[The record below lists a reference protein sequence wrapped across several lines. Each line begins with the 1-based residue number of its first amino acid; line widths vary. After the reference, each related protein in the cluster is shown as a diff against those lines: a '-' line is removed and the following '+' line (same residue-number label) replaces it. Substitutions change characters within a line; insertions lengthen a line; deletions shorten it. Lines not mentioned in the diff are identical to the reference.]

1 MPKTLYTQDS
11 DRDSL
16 TDAQELALGT
26 NPLSPDSDGD
36 GQADLAEILSGRT
49 ATFQEMRQVMQYFL
63 DQNMSAFTKAVLS
76 VETQITSSTL
86 LNDLYAY
93 YMATD
98 NIYLLDEQLRLV
110 ADEQS
115 EVIRQDLTRLLD
127 NLYRTGDGNEFISDV
142 LQGQSSAHLVSS
154 DGWQLGNFDPY
165 SLETL
170 DDLIRHQ
177 LTEDSDDYFG
187 DLVHLALAQDKLDSR
202 SQFLQS
208 YMADLARPQVE
219 AQRELSMTL

>member
-1 MPKTLYTQDS
+1 M
-11 DRDSL
+11 
-16 TDAQELALGT
+16 
-26 NPLSPDSDGD
+26 
-36 GQADLAEILSGRT
+36 
-49 ATFQEMRQVMQYFL
+49 
-63 DQNMSAFTKAVLS
+63 S
-76 VETQITSSTL
+76 VETQITSQTL

-127 NLYRTGDGNEFISDV
+127 NLYRTGDGNEFISDI
-142 LQGQSSAHLVSS
+142 LQGQSSTYLVSS
-154 DGWQLGNFDPY
+154 DGWELGNFDPY

-177 LTEDSDDYFG
+177 LDADSDDYFG
-187 DLVHLALAQDKLDSR
+187 GLVHLALAQDKLDSR
-202 SQFLQS
+202 SQFLRS
-208 YMADLARPQVE
+208 YMADLTRPQVD

>member
-1 MPKTLYTQDS
+1 MPKTIYTKDS
-11 DRDSL
+11 DRDGL

-63 DQNMSAFTKAVLS
+63 DQDTSAFTKAVLS
-76 VETQITSSTL
+76 VETQIISSTL
-86 LNDLYAY
+86 LNDLYDY

-98 NIYLLDEQLRLV
+98 SIYLLDEQLRLV

-115 EVIRQDLTRLLD
+115 EVIRQDLTRLL
-127 NLYRTGDGNEFISDV
+127 NKLYRTGDGNEFISDV
-142 LQGQSSAHLVSS
+142 LQGQSSTYLVSS
-154 DGWQLGNFDPY
+154 DGWQLGNYDPY

-170 DDLIRHQ
+170 DDLISHH
-177 LTEDSDDYFG
+177 LDEDSDDYFG

-219 AQRELSMTL
+219 AQRELPMTL

>member
-26 NPLSPDSDGD
+26 NPLSPDTDGD
-36 GQADLAEILSGRT
+36 GVADLAEILSGRT
-49 ATFQEMRQVMQYFL
+49 PTFQEMRQVMQHFL
-63 DQNMSAFTKAVLS
+63 DQDTSAFTKAVMS
-76 VETQITSSTL
+76 VETQITSQTL

-127 NLYRTGDGNEFISDV
+127 KLYRTGDGNEFISEV
-142 LQGQSSAHLVSS
+142 FQGRSSAYLVSS

-170 DDLIRHQ
+170 DDLIHHQ

-202 SQFLQS
+202 SQFLRS
-208 YMADLARPQVE
+208 YMADLTRPQVD

>member
-1 MPKTLYTQDS
+1 
-11 DRDSL
+11 
-16 TDAQELALGT
+16 
-26 NPLSPDSDGD
+26 
-36 GQADLAEILSGRT
+36 
-49 ATFQEMRQVMQYFL
+49 
-63 DQNMSAFTKAVLS
+63 MSI
-76 VETQITSSTL
+76 ETQITSQTL

-115 EVIRQDLTRLLD
+115 EVIRQELTRLLD
-127 NLYRTGDGNEFISDV
+127 KLYRTGDGNEFISDV
-142 LQGQSSAHLVSS
+142 LQGRSATYLVSFDS
-154 DGWQLGNFDPY
+154 WQLGDFDPY

-170 DDLIRHQ
+170 DDLICHQ
-177 LTEDSDDYFG
+177 LDEDSDDYFG

-202 SQFLQS
+202 SQFLRS
-208 YMADLARPQVE
+208 YMADLSVSQAE